1 MDSAEHRAA
10 ITQLQPGE
18 QANRRAHTEGQRP
31 VNPQEAVQPTLALAQ
46 LQFSHF
52 LQDLYVDYSLHVHRV
67 SLRSVSPEEPRAEH
81 CEGLLSM

>member
-10 ITQLQPGE
+10 ITALQPGE
-18 QANRRAHTEGQRP
+18 QANRCAHIEGQRP

-52 LQDLYVDYSLHVHRV
+52 LQDLCVD
-67 SLRSVSPEEPRAEH
+67 
-81 CEGLLSM
+81 